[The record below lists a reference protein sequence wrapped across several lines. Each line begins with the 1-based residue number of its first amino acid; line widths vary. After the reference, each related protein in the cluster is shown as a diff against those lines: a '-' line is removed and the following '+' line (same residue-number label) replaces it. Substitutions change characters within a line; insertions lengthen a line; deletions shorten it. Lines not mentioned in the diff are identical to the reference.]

1 METFL
6 RRRDLPAFCRS
17 GDITDPKFKLYAA
30 EGKGLLN
37 SRSYADGVLAQAS
50 EQRTEIL
57 VGFSARTL
65 LNGESLEMCAERAVA
80 YFKDNTVPQLD
91 SEKNIYHC
99 VYLDKLTSEEVI
111 SLELS
116 TGIPILYIFKEK
128 RFLHRGSSAG
138 PTEAGVY
145 AYTKTL
151 AQYRQKLDDMCPKRN
166 GLSRGV
172 QYPFSKRVK
181 PTENHQ
187 NLHYQHLNLSLNPKP
202 PLAKLENGTVLH
214 DECL

>member
-37 SRSYADGVLAQAS
+37 SRSYADGVLARAS

-91 SEKNIYHC
+91 SEKNI
-99 VYLDKLTSEEVI
+99 
-111 SLELS
+111 
-116 TGIPILYIFKEK
+116 
-128 RFLHRGSSAG
+128 
-138 PTEAGVY
+138 
-145 AYTKTL
+145 
-151 AQYRQKLDDMCPKRN
+151 N
-166 GLSRGV
+166 GLSSSSSTSLLDSSWSV
-172 QYPFSKRVK
+172 
-181 PTENHQ
+181 N
-187 NLHYQHLNLSLNPKP
+187 NLTNVRNWEGIICNRDGSVSELNLPHGNIRSEMENEDAKLNPAAGGFVDSSGTGNTHPWPEQEK
-202 PLAKLENGTVLH
+202 PLAP
-214 DECL
+214 D